1 MPSINT
7 NYTDSYTCRDD
18 VVRVLPGN
26 NGSLVTQAAQQG
38 EAILRVWLHDHTHID
53 DDIRVRV
60 GFAVTPNMA
69 TVHLGTHIC
78 FTTHNDEG
86 WWEHDQSRVFV
97 AYLVCQVVIMVEQ
110 QRVYLVNRI

>member
-1 MPSINT
+1 MPSVNIY
-7 NYTDSYTCRDD
+7 YTDSYTCRDD

-26 NGSLVTQAAQQG
+26 NGSLVIQAAQQG

-53 DDIRVRV
+53 DYIRVRV

-78 FTTHNDEG
+78 FSTHIAEG

-97 AYLVCQVVIMVEQ
+97 AYLVCQLQVVIMVEQ
-110 QRVYLVNRI
+110 QRVYFS